1 MDIYHPDVMP
11 RSPQEIPRE
20 FQKMCWQLSQ
30 DVDLPRC
37 ESDEELI
44 AFMIKDLDA
53 REKAVIADYIRAL
66 FTLKL
71 SDRELL
77 RVSFHAGSSMWML
90 GEEGIVKEFF
100 GLVCSTLEPS

>member
-37 ESDEELI
+37 ESHQELI

-53 REKAVIADYIRAL
+53 RERVVIADYIRAL
-66 FTLKL
+66 FALNL

-77 RVSFHAGSSMWML
+77 TVTFDAGSSMWML
-90 GEEGIVKEFF
+90 GEEGVVKEFF
-100 GLVCSTLEPS
+100 DLVRGTLESS